1 MKAYIYDSGRP
12 QFSDKK
18 LFRKYLE
25 NIQEHICIGFQL
37 SLSYKFRETKYFGC
51 CKTCKISS
59 RAYIFKGLFK
69 WANLPGQDFQESLF
83 REYSGLSPSRLL
95 SISNFSLFRTK
106 SSVPWTFTDSVSYFY
121 LFISNF
127 SISNFSL
134 FRTKILAPFD
144 YFSLY
149 LELFLFKQQT
159 ERKCSIFEN
168 SNVIK
173 TFEIQKFDCNQN
185 IIKVFLN

>member
-1 MKAYIYDSGRP
+1 M
-12 QFSDKK
+12 
-18 LFRKYLE
+18 
-25 NIQEHICIGFQL
+25 
-37 SLSYKFRETKYFGC
+37 T
-51 CKTCKISS
+51 
-59 RAYIFKGLFK
+59 
-69 WANLPGQDFQESLF
+69 
-83 REYSGLSPSRLL
+83 YSGLSLSRLL
-95 SISNFSLFRTK
+95 SISNFYLFRTK
-106 SSVPWTFTDSVSYFY
+106 GSIPWTFMDSVSYFF

-134 FRTKILAPFD
+134 FQTKVLVPFD

-149 LELFLFKQQT
+149 LELFLFTQQT

-173 TFEIQKFDCNQN
+173 TFEIQKFDSNQN

>member
-1 MKAYIYDSGRP
+1 MNAPFHTDGY
-12 QFSDKK
+12 QFPP
-18 LFRKYLE
+18 FRRDRNKHDGEKMVFIQNGIISKIIEFLE
-25 NIQEHICIGFQL
+25 GKGSETICI
-37 SLSYKFRETKYFGC
+37 EVT
-51 CKTCKISS
+51 ISKKKWCITF
-59 RAYIFKGLFK
+59 AYRPSQNDNKVTFLNEL
-69 WANLPGQDFQESLF
+69 NLCLN
-83 REYSGLSPSRLL
+83 YSGLSLSRLL

-106 SSVPWTFTDSVSYFY
+106 NSVPWTFMDSVSYFY

-134 FRTKILAPFD
+134 FRTKILVPFN

-149 LELFLFKQQT
+149 LELFLFTQQT

-173 TFEIQKFDCNQN
+173 TCEIQNSIATK
-185 IIKVFLN
+185 IL

>member
-1 MKAYIYDSGRP
+1 MKSKAAADIVIKD
-12 QFSDKK
+12 
-18 LFRKYLE
+18 
-25 NIQEHICIGFQL
+25 I
-37 SLSYKFRETKYFGC
+37 
-51 CKTCKISS
+51 KISFPVN
-59 RAYIFKGLFK
+59 IVDEELV
-69 WANLPGQDFQESLF
+69 LQDDFCFEAPETFTTNKEKIINVSSDS
-83 REYSGLSPSRLL
+83 EGEMYSGLSLSRLL

-106 SSVPWTFTDSVSYFY
+106 SSVPWTFMDSASYFY

-134 FRTKILAPFD
+134 FRTKILVPFD

-149 LELFLFKQQT
+149 LELFRFTQQA

-168 SNVIK
+168 SNVSK

-185 IIKVFLN
+185 IIKVCLN